1 MLEFDNGEYESV
13 CIFAEKTDDRD
24 GWICLEGT
32 RRKGTAGSHE

>member
-13 CIFAEKTDDRD
+13 CIFAEKTDDR
-24 GWICLEGT
+24 GWLDLSGRT

>member
-24 GWICLEGT
+24 GWIVWKDPEERNSRFT
-32 RRKGTAGSHE
+32 

>member
-24 GWICLEGT
+24 GWKDPEERNSRFT
-32 RRKGTAGSHE
+32 